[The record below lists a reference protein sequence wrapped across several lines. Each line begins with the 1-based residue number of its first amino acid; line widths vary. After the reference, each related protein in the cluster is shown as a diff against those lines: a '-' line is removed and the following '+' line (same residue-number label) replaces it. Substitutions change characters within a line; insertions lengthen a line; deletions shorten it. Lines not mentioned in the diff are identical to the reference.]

1 MYEHKDNCIP
11 NNIANPDIRYIEG
24 RPGPQGPKG
33 ERGEQ
38 GPQGLR
44 GYTGEQGP
52 KGDKGDKG
60 DKGADGTL
68 TFEALTEEQ
77 KAELDA

>member
-33 ERGEQ
+33 
-38 GPQGLR
+38 
-44 GYTGEQGP
+44 
-52 KGDKGDKG
+52 
-60 DKGADGTL
+60 ADGVV
-68 TFEALTEEQ
+68 TFDSLKDVYLCHQSQ
-77 KAELDA
+77 KNIMKAIT

>member
-1 MYEHKDNCIP
+1 MYPHKDNCIP

-38 GPQGLR
+38 GPQV
-44 GYTGEQGP
+44 YFFV
-52 KGDKGDKG
+52 KC
-60 DKGADGTL
+60 
-68 TFEALTEEQ
+68 
-77 KAELDA
+77 

>member
-33 ERGEQ
+33 
-38 GPQGLR
+38 
-44 GYTGEQGP
+44 
-52 KGDKGDKG
+52 DKG
-60 DKGADGTL
+60 DKGADGITPTL
-68 TFEALTEEQ
+68 KVGSVTTLAAGSVDYILKTIQ
-77 KAELDA
+77 